1 MKGTAGFTIVE
12 VLITVTIAAILAA
25 VAAPGFS
32 ELIRDTRFTTE
43 ANNMVAALNLAR
55 SEAAK
60 RGGVARLDSDAASS
74 VWTGGWTLWV
84 DQDADGAR
92 AGIGTVA
99 DITDDTETLRVG
111 ERLKSPLTLTA
122 NGNVASVQYQPTGVG
137 EGRTAGNAL
146 VAAPYT
152 FDVCNGEA
160 GVNGRRI
167 TISTTGHVTV
177 AGLTCP

>member
-1 MKGTAGFTIVE
+1 MKKTAGFTLAE
-12 VLITVTIAAILAA
+12 VLITVTIAALLGAI
-25 VAAPGFS
+25 AAPRFS

-43 ANNMVAALNLAR
+43 ANNIVAALNLAR

-60 RGGVARLDSDAASS
+60 RGGVARLDSDAGSS
-74 VWTGGWTLWV
+74 VWGSGWTLWV
-84 DQDADGAR
+84 DQDANGAR
-92 AGIGTVA
+92 AGIGTA
-99 DITDDTETLRVG
+99 TDITDDTETLRVG

-122 NGNVASVQYQPTGVG
+122 AGNVASVQYQPTGVG
-137 EGRTAGNAL
+137 QGRTVGNAL

-152 FDVCNGEA
+152 FDLCNGEP
-160 GVNGRRI
+160 GVNGRRV